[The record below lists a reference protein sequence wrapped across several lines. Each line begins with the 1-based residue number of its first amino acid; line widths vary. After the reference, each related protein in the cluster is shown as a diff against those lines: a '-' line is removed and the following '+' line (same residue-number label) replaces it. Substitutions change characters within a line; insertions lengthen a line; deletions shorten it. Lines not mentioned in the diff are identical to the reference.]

1 MWDQESTFGIA
12 LREGPHDEAR
22 EIARVLLEAGRHDEA
37 DALWREL
44 WAADPEEQWTL
55 NAGGLS
61 YHETDRDEEAVKWL
75 GEGLRLA
82 LADDDPLQI
91 VDQMSDARRLSLK
104 RLGREPD
111 SLEHEVET
119 FRARKDIGGTI
130 RVEADR
136 ALDRRLGVP
145 SRSTLSL
152 SSESATLP
160 AVTLTAKVVS
170 GNEVRIPDPHAGEV
184 TVISRYGKER
194 AMLVHPDDFHRLDE
208 LDRMLAEAAELPSL
222 EPTHQA
228 LRAHLEESTPGEP
241 ITDPAAL
248 AELFG

>member
-1 MWDQESTFGIA
+1 M
-12 LREGPHDEAR
+12 
-22 EIARVLLEAGRHDEA
+22 
-37 DALWREL
+37 
-44 WAADPEEQWTL
+44 
-55 NAGGLS
+55 
-61 YHETDRDEEAVKWL
+61 
-75 GEGLRLA
+75 
-82 LADDDPLQI
+82 
-91 VDQMSDARRLSLK
+91 
-104 RLGREPD
+104 
-111 SLEHEVET
+111 
-119 FRARKDIGGTI
+119 
-130 RVEADR
+130 
-136 ALDRRLGVP
+136 
-145 SRSTLSL
+145 
-152 SSESATLP
+152 
-160 AVTLTAKVVS
+160 TLTAKVVS